1 MTRMTWRRVHAV
13 HVVRA
18 FGRRY
23 RRCSRLLGMLLAALT
38 IQPWLAQG
46 ALAQTTVAAG
56 DTETGA
62 TIGGTENVL
71 GKTINDSVTLGGSQ
85 NVLSGGVCSGTQ
97 LISEKI
103 TS

>member
-1 MTRMTWRRVHAV
+1 
-13 HVVRA
+13 
-18 FGRRY
+18 
-23 RRCSRLLGMLLAALT
+23 MLLAALT